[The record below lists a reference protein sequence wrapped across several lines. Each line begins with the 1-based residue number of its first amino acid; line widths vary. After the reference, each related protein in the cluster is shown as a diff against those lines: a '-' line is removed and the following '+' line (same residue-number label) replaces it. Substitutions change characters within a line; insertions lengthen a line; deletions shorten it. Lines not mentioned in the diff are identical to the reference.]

1 MKRFGLGIIAAFT
14 TAVCLVPLVSQ
25 EREDRTLLNWDQM
38 RAIINEVSGERPLHT
53 VMDMVAYPRI
63 RTRAEYEGHFQ
74 ESTVMERLAQEYGFK
89 KVEIESFPSGQSWLG
104 TQGELWM
111 VAPESRKLYDI
122 HELAFSLCPGSQ
134 TGEVTADLVDVGIGG
149 RAEDYAGKDV
159 KGKIILGSAGA
170 GTLVR
175 LGVTERGAVGVLSY
189 NSLRAPDS
197 YPDQIMSQ
205 SISASG
211 QQSIFGWS
219 ISPRIGHELAQ
230 RLGQGTKVSI
240 RSLVQAENLPGEMET
255 VHAIIPGDGSSDQ
268 EIAIS
273 GHLYEGYVK
282 QGANDDASGC
292 ATTLEMG
299 RAYLRLVEQGRLP
312 RPKRTIHFLWV
323 PEMSGTTA
331 WLNKHPDVRNKL
343 IADLN
348 FDMEGLGLR
357 LTGGTWVMHRT
368 PDTFPTFLNDIGESV
383 VRWVAE
389 TNRERVRYRSLGYQ
403 YTLPIVAPTG
413 SADPFWITIDKHY
426 GASDHV
432 VYLNNGIP
440 SLMFI
445 TWPDM
450 YYHSSADTVD
460 KLDPTMLKR
469 AGVVGTACMSL
480 LASADDDVAA
490 RVAAEALGRGAERMG
505 EAQRKGLAYMADVAE
520 PGLWTEAYK
529 EARTAVKHQA
539 GIEKAVIRS
548 AAVLFQN
555 PEEARN
561 RLASFETLIDQR
573 SAALLN
579 EAKAYYEFGALR
591 MKMAAA
597 EPSMTELEKQA
608 AQLIV
613 ERVSGQ
619 GRGAGGGGRGDAP
632 AMTPEDRRAYQAVQQ
647 KIPQHM
653 TAELNILSAR
663 KMTVLEIRDFLSGE
677 FEPIP
682 LADFMEYARLQ
693 EKMGQWKLTRRP

>member
-1 MKRFGLGIIAAFT
+1 MKRFVLSAVAAFT
-14 TAVCLVPLVSQ
+14 AAVCLVPLISQ

-63 RTRAEYEGHFQ
+63 RARAEYEGHFR
-74 ESTVMERLAQEYGFK
+74 ESTVMERLALEYGFK

-111 VAPESRKLYDI
+111 VAPESRRLYDI
-122 HELAFSLCPGSQ
+122 HELAFSLCQGSQ
-134 TGEVTADLVDVGIGG
+134 TGDVTADLIDVGIGG

-170 GTLVR
+170 GILVR

-189 NSLRAPDS
+189 NSLRTPDS
-197 YPDQIMSQ
+197 YPDQIMNQ
-205 SISASG
+205 SISASR
-211 QQSIFGWS
+211 QPSVFGWS
-219 ISPRIGHELAQ
+219 ISPRVGHELAQ
-230 RLGQGTKVSI
+230 SLAQGRRI
-240 RSLVQAENLPGEMET
+240 ALRSLVQAESLPGEMET

-292 ATTLEMG
+292 AATLEMG
-299 RAYLRLVEQGRLP
+299 RAYLRLVEQGKLP

-323 PEMSGTTA
+323 PEISGTTA
-331 WLNKHPDVRNKL
+331 WLNKHQDVRNKL
-343 IADLN
+343 IANLN

-403 YTLPIVAPTG
+403 FTLPIVAPTG
-413 SADPFWITIDKHY
+413 SLDPFWITVDKHY

-490 RVAAEALGRGAERMG
+490 RVAAEALGRGTERMG
-505 EAQRKGLAYMADVAE
+505 EAQRKGLAYIADVTE
-520 PGLWTEAYK
+520 KESLTEAYQ
-529 EARTAVKHQA
+529 EAKTAVRHQA

-555 PEEARN
+555 PDEARKK
-561 RLASFETLIDQR
+561 LASFETLIDQR
-573 SAALLN
+573 STTLLN
-579 EAKAYYEFGALR
+579 EAKTFYELGAQR
-591 MKMAAA
+591 MKIAPV
-597 EPSMTELEKQA
+597 EPPMTDLERQA
-608 AQLIV
+608 SQLVV
-613 ERVSGQ
+613 ERVGGQ
-619 GRGAGGGGRGDAP
+619 GRGGGGRGDAP
-632 AMTPEDRRAYQAVQQ
+632 AMSPEDRAAYQAAQQ

-653 TAELNILSAR
+653 TAELNILASR
-663 KMTVLEIRDFLSGE
+663 KMTVLAIRDFLSGE

-682 LADFMEYARLQ
+682 LADFMEYAHFQ
-693 EKMGQWKLTRRP
+693 EKTGQWKLTRRP